1 MKVLVTGGSGF
12 VGTTL
17 CARLVAQGH
26 AVTVLTRSERGAK
39 RLPAGVQACVGDP
52 TAPGDW
58 QQEAAQCDALVN
70 LAGASIFSRWSSEY
84 KALIRASRIDTTRN
98 LVEAISRRQGDDPPV
113 LVSASAVGYY
123 GPRGDE
129 ELSEQSPPGEDFL
142 AGVCREWEAEAQAAT
157 RFGARVVCARFGIVL
172 GRGGGALGQ
181 MLPLFKLGL
190 GGPLGGGRQWFSWVH
205 QADLVEALLFCL
217 TKQMSGAANCC
228 APAPVR
234 NREFTRT
241 LGRVL
246 GRPAILPAP
255 GFAVRLAMGE
265 MGSVVLTG
273 QRVIPQALSRAGF
286 SFQFPELEGA
296 LRDLLG

>member
-1 MKVLVTGGSGF
+1 MRVFVAGGSGF

-17 CARLVAQGH
+17 CARLKAAGH
-26 AVTVLTRSERGAK
+26 AVTVLTRSGKEAK
-39 RLPAGVQACVGDP
+39 RLPAGVEACLGYP
-52 TAPGDW
+52 AAPGPW
-58 QQEAAQCDALVN
+58 QATATAHDALVN
-70 LAGASIFSRWSSEY
+70 LAGANIFSRWNDEY

-98 LVEAISRRQGDDPPV
+98 LVEAVSRRKGGKPPV

-129 ELSEQSPPGEDFL
+129 ELSEQSPPGGDFL
-142 AGVCREWEAEAQAAT
+142 AKVCQEWEAEAQAAA

-172 GRGGGALGQ
+172 GGGGGALGR

-190 GGPLGGGRQWFSWVH
+190 GGPLGTGKQWFSWIH
-205 QADLVEALLFCL
+205 QADLAEALLFCL
-217 TKQMSGAANCC
+217 ESRMSGAVNCC

-246 GRPAILPAP
+246 GRPAVLPAP
-255 GFAVRLAMGE
+255 GFAVRLALGE

-273 QRVIPQALSRAGF
+273 QRVIPRALTRAGF
-286 SFQFPELEGA
+286 SFQFPEMEGA
-296 LRDLLG
+296 LRDLLK

>member
-17 CARLVAQGH
+17 CARLTAQGH
-26 AVTVLTRSERGAK
+26 AVTVLTRSAKGAA
-39 RLPAGVQACVGDP
+39 RLPSGVEACVGDP
-52 TAPGDW
+52 TAPGPW
-58 QQEAAQCDALVN
+58 QEVAAQCDALVN
-70 LAGASIFSRWSSEY
+70 LAGASIFSRWSQEY
-84 KALIRASRIDTTRN
+84 KALIRSSRIETTRN

-157 RFGARVVCARFGIVL
+157 QYGARVVCARFGIVL

-190 GGPLGGGRQWFSWVH
+190 GGPLGSGRQWFSWVH

-217 TKQMSGAANCC
+217 TQNMSGAANCC
-228 APAPVR
+228 APAPVT
-234 NREFTRT
+234 NREFART

-273 QRVIPQALSRAGF
+273 QRVIPQALARAGF